1 MEFPDNGGMFSTDV
15 SAQINQSEQFKL
27 PDMTGTKAILYLIPP
42 KEVIPQYRRS
52 INYRFGS
59 NDIRRIENYLDK
71 ANTLGG
77 ITPKDSKLG
86 GNCAECVLPS
96 ADAEPAWPVLCSA
109 PLHSLFPRLFQL
121 IILYQPPVLKN
132 PDADI
137 LFF

>member
-86 GNCAECVLPS
+86 GACAECVLPS
-96 ADAEPAWPVLCSA
+96 ANAEPINTNVLAGSWT
-109 PLHSLFPRLFQL
+109 
-121 IILYQPPVLKN
+121 LY
-132 PDADI
+132 
-137 LFF
+137 